1 MTKLKLLII
10 ITESALEHELIKDV
24 VKLGAHGYT
33 ITEARGRGNQGLRDG
48 SWENNTNIRVEV
60 LCDSE
65 VCRKISDYILE
76 KYYNNFAMISYSHD
90 IEVLRDNKF

>member
-48 SWENNTNIRVEV
+48 
-60 LCDSE
+60 
-65 VCRKISDYILE
+65 
-76 KYYNNFAMISYSHD
+76 
-90 IEVLRDNKF
+90 